1 LAVPRASWIALSAEY
16 GQARPVQLLPTR
28 PIRASSTISG
38 STLSVILVVGGIVA
52 ALYFGREVLVP
63 IALALLLSFLLAP
76 LVRRLLAWRFPRVIA
91 VSIVAIFAF
100 TIIFGLGALMVS
112 QVSQLA
118 NDLPRYESNLTDK
131 IQSLRGLAAR
141 TGTGALERASDVLKD
156 LKREIEKPGNAPT
169 ESTLGGRAQPTR
181 PIPVELR
188 QPDPGA
194 LQVLV
199 ALIEPLIHP
208 LTTTGIVVIF
218 VIFILLQQN
227 DLRNRLV
234 RLVGA
239 KDLHRTTAALDDAGQ
254 RLSRLFL
261 TQLALN
267 TAFGLVIG
275 AALWLI
281 GVPSAPLWGM
291 LAMIM
296 RFVPYIGAF
305 ISAIFPL
312 VLAAAVGPG
321 WTMVLMTGALFL
333 VAETV
338 VGQAIEPLIYG
349 HSTGLSPVAVITA
362 ATFWTWLWGP
372 IGLILATPLTMC
384 LVVLGRHVDRL
395 KFLDVMFGD
404 EPPLTPAELIYQRM
418 LARDP
423 VEAADQARIF
433 LKERPLMA
441 YYDEIMLE
449 GLRLAQAD
457 AQRGSLDEDQ
467 MRRIRDAVAE
477 IVDDLATHTDVEDRS
492 RDRLEENSPLAQLEK
507 AETKIEETTLPERWR
522 IGKPVLCIPGPSL
535 LDEALAAIVTHL
547 VEQRGVG
554 ARAEQADALSMS
566 RILSWDTAGVELIC
580 LCYLEAATAAQ
591 IRYAIR
597 RIRRRLANVA
607 IIVAFLGGPMTV
619 DDDEASISGA
629 ESVQDSLRATID
641 KVMAIASKRSEET
654 AVALVG

>member
-1 LAVPRASWIALSAEY
+1 VTA
-16 GQARPVQLLPTR
+16 
-28 PIRASSTISG
+28 
-38 STLSVILVVGGIVA
+38 ILVVGGIVA
-52 ALYFGREVLVP
+52 ALYFARDVLVP
-63 IALALLLSFLLAP
+63 IALAVLLSFVLAP
-76 LVRRLLAWRFPRVIA
+76 LVRRLQSWRFPRVVA
-91 VSIVAIFAF
+91 VFIVAIFAF
-100 TIIFGLGALMVS
+100 SIIFGLGAFMVS

-118 NDLPRYESNLTDK
+118 NDLPRYQSTLRDK
-131 IQSLRGLAAR
+131 IQSLQGVA
-141 TGTGALERASDVLKD
+141 TGAGPLERASDVLKD
-156 LKREIEKPGNAPT
+156 LKKQLDKPAAAPT
-169 ESTLGGRAQPTR
+169 ADPSLSSQAQSNR
-181 PIPVELR
+181 PIPVEVR

-194 LQVLV
+194 LQVLS

-218 VIFILLQQN
+218 VIFILLQQS

-234 RLVGA
+234 RLAGA

-261 TQLALN
+261 TQLVLN
-267 TAFGLVIG
+267 ASFGVVIG
-275 AALWLI
+275 LALWLI

-296 RFVPYIGAF
+296 RFVPYIGAL
-305 ISAIFPL
+305 ISAVFPV

-333 VAETV
+333 IAESI

-384 LVVLGRHVDRL
+384 LVVLGRHVDQL

-423 VEAADQARIF
+423 VEAADQARVF
-433 LKERPLMA
+433 LREKPLTA
-441 YYDEIMLE
+441 YYDEILLE

-467 MRRIRDAVAE
+467 MRRVRDAVAD
-477 IVDDLATHTDVEDRS
+477 IIDDLATHTDVDNASTSSAEGD
-492 RDRLEENSPLAQLEK
+492 SPLAQLEK
-507 AETKIEETTLPERWR
+507 AEEKVQEKELPERWR
-522 IGKPVLCIPGPSL
+522 IGKSVLCIPGPSL

-547 VEQRGVG
+547 LEHRGIG
-554 ARAEQADALSMS
+554 ARAEQVDALSIS
-566 RILSWDTAGVELIC
+566 RILSWDTAGVELVC
-580 LCYLEAATAAQ
+580 LCFLEAVTAAQ

-597 RIRRRLANVA
+597 RVHRRMPDVS
-607 IIVAFLGGPMTV
+607 IIVVSLGRPRSVEG
-619 DDDEASISGA
+619 DEASAAGA
-629 ESVQDSLRATID
+629 EAVYDSLSATIE
-641 KVMAIASKRSEET
+641 KVI
-654 AVALVG
+654 AVALTQTTVENASVGTPVALVS

>member
-1 LAVPRASWIALSAEY
+1 MVQFLSRPPRS
-16 GQARPVQLLPTR
+16 
-28 PIRASSTISG
+28 SSTIPG
-38 STLSVILVVGGIVA
+38 STVTAILVVGGIVA
-52 ALYFGREVLVP
+52 ALYFARDVLVP
-63 IALALLLSFLLAP
+63 IALAVLLSFVLAP
-76 LVRRLLAWRFPRVIA
+76 LVRRLQYWRFPRIVA
-91 VSIVAIFAF
+91 VFIVAIFAF
-100 TIIFGLGALMVS
+100 SIIFGLGAFMVS

-118 NDLPRYESNLTDK
+118 NDLPRYQSTLRDK
-131 IQSLRGLAAR
+131 IQSLQGVA
-141 TGTGALERASDVLKD
+141 TGAGPLERASDVLKD
-156 LKREIEKPGNAPT
+156 LKKQLDKPAGAPT
-169 ESTLGGRAQPTR
+169 ADPSLSSQAQSNR
-181 PIPVELR
+181 PIPVEVR

-194 LQVLV
+194 LQVLGG
-199 ALIEPLIHP
+199 LIEPLIHP

-218 VIFILLQQN
+218 VIFILLQQS

-234 RLVGA
+234 RLAGA

-261 TQLALN
+261 TQLVLN
-267 TAFGLVIG
+267 ASFGVVIG
-275 AALWLI
+275 LALWLI

-296 RFVPYIGAF
+296 RFVPYIGAL
-305 ISAIFPL
+305 ISAVFPV

-333 VAETV
+333 IAESV

-384 LVVLGRHVDRL
+384 LVVLGRHVDQL

-423 VEAADQARIF
+423 VEAADQARVF
-433 LKERPLMA
+433 LREKPLTA
-441 YYDEIMLE
+441 YYDEILLE

-467 MRRIRDAVAE
+467 MRRVRDAVAD
-477 IVDDLATHTDVEDRS
+477 IIDDLATHTDVDNASTGSAEG
-492 RDRLEENSPLAQLEK
+492 ESPLAQLERAEEKVEEK
-507 AETKIEETTLPERWR
+507 ALPERWR
-522 IGKPVLCIPGPSL
+522 TGKSVLCIPGPSL

-547 VEQRGVG
+547 LEHRGIG
-554 ARAEQADALSMS
+554 ARAEQVDALSIS
-566 RILSWDTAGVELIC
+566 RILSWDTAGVELVC
-580 LCYLEAATAAQ
+580 LCFLEAVTAAQ

-597 RIRRRLANVA
+597 RIHRRMPYVS
-607 IIVAFLGGPMTV
+607 IIVVSLGRPRSVEG
-619 DDDEASISGA
+619 DGASAAGA
-629 ESVQDSLRATID
+629 EAVYDSLSAAID
-641 KVMAIASKRSEET
+641 KVI
-654 AVALVG
+654 AVALAQTTAENASVGTPVALVS